1 MYFNCIVLLTSNQV
15 SNSYLVGFILW
26 DANFSVFNLF
36 VMFFSE
42 EHHVHMRAGNYADF
56 KHLLYI
62 VVNSKTSF

>member
-15 SNSYLVGFILW
+15 SNSYSVGFILW
-26 DANFSVFNLF
+26 DANFSI

-42 EHHVHMRAGNYADF
+42 EHHVHMRAGNYVDF

-62 VVNSKTSF
+62 VVLNSKTSF